1 VKAETLAAGAAV
13 ALAALALIVG
23 IDDPAAGIGT
33 AFLAVATPLAIA
45 LFTTTDKE

>member
-13 ALAALALIVG
+13 ALAFLAVIVG
-23 IDDPAAGIGT
+23 IDDPAAGAGT

-45 LFTTTDKE
+45 IFTANKE

>member
-1 VKAETLAAGAAV
+1 MKAETLAAAAAV
-13 ALAALALIVG
+13 ALAFLAVVVG